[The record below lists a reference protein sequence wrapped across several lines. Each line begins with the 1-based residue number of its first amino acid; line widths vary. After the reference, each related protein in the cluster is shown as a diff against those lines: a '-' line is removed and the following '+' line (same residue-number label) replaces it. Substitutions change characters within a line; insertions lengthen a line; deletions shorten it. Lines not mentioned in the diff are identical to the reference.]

1 MRKEAPV
8 GNADTGRT
16 PTETLDSKCGIQPRL
31 GEEVQ
36 GVSSTGVWSPS
47 GSRIWRPSVV
57 VDQLPTLKL
66 TGGWNVDPLGV
77 TSRDPHVY
85 GTLDGEPLG
94 SEEAIRGPRMSSSC
108 GTGDQG
114 RRSYKKRVD
123 CRKCLASRH
132 FSKRSDECRPRWG
145 CFVCGNTGHTQKG
158 CPVRPAFGGGLAR
171 GLEFKSG
178 IPRAK
183 LIDERHDPA
192 MKKEKASGVRMV
204 REIQVA
210 MGFPDPANVAVVER
224 GQSSV
229 GRRGYTS
236 LRGRRGD
243 STPRARKRDRSE
255 SLEIFEPRRPRR
267 HDDATT
273 PLSKTL
279 GGGGGKTR

>member
-1 MRKEAPV
+1 M
-8 GNADTGRT
+8 GRLSQVSGV
-16 PTETLDSKCGIQPRL
+16 ETL
-31 GEEVQ
+31 
-36 GVSSTGVWSPS
+36 
-47 GSRIWRPSVV
+47 
-57 VDQLPTLKL
+57 
-66 TGGWNVDPLGV
+66 
-77 TSRDPHVY
+77 
-85 GTLDGEPLG
+85 
-94 SEEAIRGPRMSSSC
+94 
-108 GTGDQG
+108 
-114 RRSYKKRVD
+114 
-123 CRKCLASRH
+123 
-132 FSKRSDECRPRWG
+132 SKRCDECRPRWG

-255 SLEIFEPRRPRR
+255 SGDALPLASKRGAPDRHGERVSPPPRQSGEFRAQLSDAM
-267 HDDATT
+267 DDMEARLTSL
-273 PLSKTL
+273 LSKELHELKENL
-279 GGGGGKTR
+279 GAKLETFETRIRDLENHV